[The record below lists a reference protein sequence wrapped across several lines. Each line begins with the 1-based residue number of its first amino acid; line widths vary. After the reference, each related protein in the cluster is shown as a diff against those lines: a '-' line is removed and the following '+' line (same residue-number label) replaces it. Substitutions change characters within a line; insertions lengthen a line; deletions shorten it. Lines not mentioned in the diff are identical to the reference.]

1 MQIVEQSLI
10 EALDSL
16 PPLRAVIA
24 EHDLIAT
31 KSLGQNFL
39 LDQNITDKI
48 ARQAGDISEA
58 TVFEI
63 GPGPGGLTRSL
74 LRAGA
79 KKVIAVEFDDRAV
92 KALQSLKEASEG
104 RLEVIKGDAL
114 ETNLLDLAQGKKAIV
129 ANLPY
134 NIATPLLIGW
144 LKQIRDD
151 QSAFDKMV
159 LMFQKE
165 VAERIVASVNTKN
178 YGRLGVLSQWLC
190 RANIAFDLPPSVFS
204 PPPKVTSSVVF
215 FKPKKIESET
225 PSFRA
230 VEKTTEAGFGK
241 RRKMIRQ
248 SMKNFTPYFEELGL
262 VETARAETLSVQNF
276 IDLKTVLDSTN
287 EIRHTFAAMT
297 L

>member
-1 MQIVEQSLI
+1 MSVDQQSI
-10 EALDSL
+10 NNALDEL

-24 EHDLIAT
+24 QHDLIAT
-31 KSLGQNFL
+31 KALGQNFL

-48 ARQAGDISEA
+48 ARQAGDVSDT

-92 KALQSLKEASEG
+92 NALQSLKEAAQG
-104 RLEVIKGDAL
+104 RLDVIKGDAL
-114 ETNLLDLAQGKKAIV
+114 ETNLLDLAEGKKAIV

-134 NIATPLLIGW
+134 NVATPLLVGW
-144 LKQIRDD
+144 LKQIRSDKN
-151 QSAFDKMV
+151 AFDKMV

-165 VAERIVASVNTKN
+165 VAQRITATENTKN

-190 RANIAFDLPPSVFS
+190 HANIAFDLPPSVFS
-204 PPPKVTSSVVF
+204 PSPKVTSSVVYL
-215 FKPKKIESET
+215 KPKDIGENDPDFKS
-225 PSFRA
+225 

-248 SMKNFTPYFEELGL
+248 SMKDFMPYFDELGL
-262 VETARAETLSVQNF
+262 KETVRAETLSVQNF
-276 IDLKTVLDSTN
+276 IDLAKKIDS
-287 EIRHTFAAMT
+287 
-297 L
+297 

>member
-1 MQIVEQSLI
+1 MSVDQQSI
-10 EALDSL
+10 NNALDEL

-24 EHDLIAT
+24 QHDLIAT
-31 KSLGQNFL
+31 KALGQNFL

-48 ARQAGDISEA
+48 ARQAGDVSD
-58 TVFEI
+58 TNVFEI

-92 KALQSLKEASEG
+92 NALQSLKEAAQG
-104 RLEVIKGDAL
+104 RLDVIKGDAL
-114 ETNLLDLAQGKKAIV
+114 ETNLLDLAEGKKAIV

-134 NIATPLLIGW
+134 NVATPLLVGW
-144 LKQIRDD
+144 LKQIRSDKN
-151 QSAFDKMV
+151 AFDKMV

-165 VAERIVASVNTKN
+165 VAQRITAPENTKN

-190 RANIAFDLPPSVFS
+190 HANIAFDLPPSVFS
-204 PPPKVTSSVVF
+204 PPPKVTSSVVYL
-215 FKPKKIESET
+215 KPKDIGENDPDFKS
-225 PSFRA
+225 

-248 SMKNFTPYFEELGL
+248 SMKDLMPYFDKLGL
-262 VETARAETLSVQNF
+262 IETARAETLSVQNF
-276 IDLKTVLDSTN
+276 IDLAKKIDS
-287 EIRHTFAAMT
+287 
-297 L
+297 

>member
-1 MQIVEQSLI
+1 MSSVTQVQTRALI

-48 ARQAGDISEA
+48 ARQAGDISDS

-79 KKVIAVEFDDRAV
+79 KKVIAIEFDDRAV
-92 KALQSLKEASEG
+92 KALQGLKEASQG

-114 ETNLLDLAQGKKAIV
+114 EINLLNLASGKKAIV

-134 NIATPLLIGW
+134 NIATPLLVGW
-144 LKQIRDD
+144 LRQIRDNQD
-151 QSAFDKMV
+151 AFEKMV

-165 VAERIVASVNTKN
+165 VGQRIVAPVNTKN

-190 RANIAFDLPPSVFS
+190 QANIAFDLPPSVFS
-204 PPPKVTSSVVF
+204 PPPKVTSSVVY
-215 FKPKKIESET
+215 FKPKEIESDT
-225 PSFRA
+225 PSFKA

-248 SMKNFTPYFEELGL
+248 SMKNFSSYFGELGL
-262 VETARAETLSVQNF
+262 AETARAETLSVQNF
-276 IDLKTVLDSTN
+276 IDLAKNIDS
-287 EIRHTFAAMT
+287 
-297 L
+297 